1 MRNPETILN
10 SLSAHSNDV
19 HYKYERLYRILF
31 NEQMFYV
38 AYQRTYAKPGN
49 MTPGSNGK
57 TIDGMSIERIGHLIA
72 ALKDESYMP
81 IPARRVYIPKKNG
94 KKRPL
99 GIPSIEDKMVQE
111 VVRLI
116 LEAIY
121 EGHFENT
128 SHGFRPRRSCQTA
141 LRSIQNLFTGAN
153 WFIEGD
159 IKGFFDNIDHHILID
174 TLRERIS
181 DERFIRLIWK
191 FLKAGYIEDFT
202 FHNTYSGTPQGG
214 IISPILANIYLDKF
228 DKYMREYAESFDKGK
243 KRRENPLHAKYSRKA
258 IRLRKAIRNTADEG
272 IKRELLSQL
281 KDAEAMTRKVSASM
295 AMDSTYKRLK
305 YIRYAD
311 DFLIGVIGSKEDC
324 AKMKEDFTLY
334 MRDKLKLELSEEKTL
349 ITNAQESAKFLGY
362 EISIRKSE
370 AMKRNK
376 QGWLKRPFSGRI
388 MLTLPIATVQK
399 KLLEL
404 KAMEL
409 RVING
414 KEIWYAM
421 PRNYLTKEDPATI
434 CTRYTTEIR
443 GLYQYYRIADNISYA
458 GNKFGYI
465 MRYSFCKTLA
475 KKLNSSTAKVIRKY
489 KRDHDLAI
497 PYQTKKGETKFR
509 IFYNDGFAKQEPNK
523 DATCD
528 NLPNTFVLPYP
539 TIAERLMEHKCELC
553 GATNVQ
559 TLTYQVRK
567 LKGLNPNT
575 EWHRIMIRTWRKTL
589 VVCEHCNV
597 KIHANDK

>member
-258 IRLRKAIRNTADEG
+258 IRLRKAIRNTTDEG

-324 AKMKEDFTLY
+324 AKMKEDFTIY

>member
-38 AYQRTYAKPGN
+38 AYQRIYAKPGN

-434 CTRYTTEIR
+434 CARYTTEIR

>member
-38 AYQRTYAKPGN
+38 AYQRIYAKPGN
-49 MTPGSNGK
+49 MTPGSDGK

-81 IPARRVYIPKKNG
+81 TPARRVYIPKKNG

-243 KRRENPLHAKYSRKA
+243 KRRENPLHAKYSRNA
-258 IRLRKAIRNTADEG
+258 IRLRKAIRNTTDEG

-324 AKMKEDFTLY
+324 VKMKEDFTIY

-434 CTRYTTEIR
+434 CARYTTEIR

>member
-38 AYQRTYAKPGN
+38 AYQRIYAKPGN

-324 AKMKEDFTLY
+324 AKMKEDFTIY

-434 CTRYTTEIR
+434 CARYTTEIR

>member
-10 SLSAHSNDV
+10 SLSAHSKDV

-38 AYQRTYAKPGN
+38 AYQSIYAKPGN
-49 MTPGSNGK
+49 MTPGSDGK
-57 TIDGMSIERIGHLIA
+57 TIDGMSVDRIGHLIA

-81 IPARRVYIPKKNG
+81 TPARRVYIPKKNG

-116 LEAIY
+116 LEAVY
-121 EGHFENT
+121 EGHFENS
-128 SHGFRPRRSCQTA
+128 SHGFRLRRSCHTA
-141 LRSIQNLFTGAN
+141 LRSIQTLFTGAN

-159 IKGFFDNIDHHILID
+159 IKGFFDNIDHHILIE

-181 DERFIRLIWK
+181 DERFLRLIWK

-202 FHNTYSGTPQGG
+202 FHKTYSGTPQGG

-243 KRRENPLHAKYSRKA
+243 KKRENPLHASYSRKA
-258 IRLRKAIRNTADEG
+258 VRLRKTIRNATDEDT
-272 IKRELLSQL
+272 KRELLTQL
-281 KDAEAMTRKVSASM
+281 KEVEAKTRRVPASM
-295 AMDSTYKRLK
+295 AMDSNYKRLK

-311 DFLIGVIGSKEDC
+311 DFLIGVIGSKADC
-324 AKMKEDFTLY
+324 AKMKENFTIF

-349 ITNAQESAKFLGY
+349 ITNAQDSAKFLGY
-362 EISIRKSE
+362 EISVRKSE

-376 QGWLKRPFSGRI
+376 LGWLKRPFSGRI
-388 MLTLPIATVQK
+388 ILALPIASVQK

-434 CTRYTTEIR
+434 CARYTTEIR
-443 GLYQYYRIADNISYA
+443 GLYQYYRIADNISFA
-458 GNKFGYI
+458 GSKFGYI

-489 KRDHDLAI
+489 RRDHDLAI
-497 PYQTKKGETKFR
+497 PYQAKKGETKFR
-509 IFYNDGFAKQEPNK
+509 ILYNDGFARQEPDK

-528 NLPNTFVLPYP
+528 NLPNTFVLPFP
-539 TIAERLMEHKCELC
+539 TLAERLMEHKCELC
-553 GATNVQ
+553 GATNVK
-559 TLTYQVRK
+559 TVMYQVRK
-567 LKGLNPNT
+567 LKGINTDT
-575 EWHRIMIRTWRKTL
+575 EWHRLMIKKWRKTL
-589 VVCEHCNV
+589 AVCKHCNAN
-597 KIHANDK
+597 IHAHDK

>member
-38 AYQRTYAKPGN
+38 AYQRIYAKPGN
-49 MTPGSNGK
+49 MTPGSDGK

-81 IPARRVYIPKKNG
+81 TPARRVYIPKKNG

-258 IRLRKAIRNTADEG
+258 IRLRKAIRNTTDEG

-324 AKMKEDFTLY
+324 AKMKEDFTIY

-434 CTRYTTEIR
+434 CARYTTEIR

-509 IFYNDGFAKQEPNK
+509 IFYNDGFVKQEPNK

>member
-10 SLSAHSNDV
+10 SLSAHSKDV

-38 AYQRTYAKPGN
+38 AYQSIYAKPGN
-49 MTPGSNGK
+49 MTPGSDGK
-57 TIDGMSIERIGHLIA
+57 TIDGMSVDRIGHLIA

-81 IPARRVYIPKKNG
+81 TPARRVFIPKKNG
-94 KKRPL
+94 KIRPL

-116 LEAIY
+116 IEAVY
-121 EGHFENT
+121 EGHFENS
-128 SHGFRPRRSCQTA
+128 SHGFRPRRSCHTA
-141 LRSIQNLFTGAN
+141 LRSIQTLFTGAN

-159 IKGFFDNIDHHILID
+159 IKGFFDNIDHHILIE

-181 DERFIRLIWK
+181 DERFLRLIWK

-202 FHNTYSGTPQGG
+202 FHKTYSGTPQGG

-243 KRRENPLHAKYSRKA
+243 KKRENPLHASYSRKA
-258 IRLRKAIRNTADEG
+258 VRLRKTIRNATDEDT
-272 IKRELLSQL
+272 KRELLTQL
-281 KDAEAMTRKVSASM
+281 KEVEAKTRRVPASM
-295 AMDSTYKRLK
+295 AMDSNYKRLK

-311 DFLIGVIGSKEDC
+311 DFLIGVIGSKADC
-324 AKMKEDFTLY
+324 AKMKENFTIF

-349 ITNAQESAKFLGY
+349 ITNAQDSAKFLGY
-362 EISIRKSE
+362 EISVRKSE

-376 QGWLKRPFSGRI
+376 LGWLKRPFSGRI
-388 MLTLPIATVQK
+388 ILALPIASVQK

-434 CTRYTTEIR
+434 CARYTTEIR
-443 GLYQYYRIADNISYA
+443 GLYQYYRIADNISFA
-458 GNKFGYI
+458 GSKFGYK
-465 MRYSFCKTLA
+465 MRYSICKTLA

-489 KRDHDLAI
+489 RRDPALAI
-497 PYQTKKGETKFR
+497 PYQAKKGETKFR
-509 IFYNDGFAKQEPNK
+509 ILYNDGFARQEPDK

-528 NLPNTFVLPYP
+528 NLPNTFVLPFP
-539 TIAERLMEHKCELC
+539 TLAERLMEHKCELC
-553 GATNVQ
+553 GATNVK
-559 TLTYQVRK
+559 TVMYQVRK
-567 LKGLNPNT
+567 LKGINTDT
-575 EWHRIMIRTWRKTL
+575 EWHRLMIKKWRKTL
-589 VVCEHCNV
+589 AVCKHCNAN
-597 KIHANDK
+597 IHAHDK

>member
-10 SLSAHSNDV
+10 SLSAHSKDV

-38 AYQRTYAKPGN
+38 AYQRIYAKPGN
-49 MTPGSNGK
+49 MTPGSDDK

-72 ALKDESYMP
+72 TLKDESYMP
-81 IPARRVYIPKKNG
+81 TPARRVYIPKKNG

-141 LRSIQNLFTGAN
+141 LRSIRNLFTGAN

-214 IISPILANIYLDKF
+214 IISPILANVYLDKF

-258 IRLRKAIRNTADEG
+258 IRLRKAIRNATDED

-281 KDAEAMTRKVSASM
+281 KVVEAMTRNASASM
-295 AMDSTYKRLK
+295 AMDSNYKRLK

-311 DFLIGVIGSKEDC
+311 DFLIGVIGSKDDC
-324 AKMKEDFTLY
+324 VKMKKDFTTF

-349 ITNAQESAKFLGY
+349 ITNAQDSAKFLGY

-376 QGWLKRPFSGRI
+376 LGWLKRPFSGRI

-434 CTRYTTEIR
+434 CARYTTEIR
-443 GLYQYYRIADNISYA
+443 GL
-458 GNKFGYI
+458 
-465 MRYSFCKTLA
+465 
-475 KKLNSSTAKVIRKY
+475 
-489 KRDHDLAI
+489 
-497 PYQTKKGETKFR
+497 
-509 IFYNDGFAKQEPNK
+509 
-523 DATCD
+523 
-528 NLPNTFVLPYP
+528 
-539 TIAERLMEHKCELC
+539 
-553 GATNVQ
+553 
-559 TLTYQVRK
+559 
-567 LKGLNPNT
+567 
-575 EWHRIMIRTWRKTL
+575 
-589 VVCEHCNV
+589 
-597 KIHANDK
+597 